1 MEWSGGEGRGGEG
14 KEGEIEGIAR
24 REQEEEEDRVKSTIG
39 HR

>member
-1 MEWSGGEGRGGEG
+1 MEWSGGEG
-14 KEGEIEGIAR
+14 KERGIAR